1 MLKVVAVHL
10 EKLGLKYA
18 TVDGSVNPKQR
29 MDVVEEFNNTP
40 QGPQV
45 RKQARETKDEFN
57 GADYASPFLAPS
69 LISCLTVMIC
79 FFQAKSTRII
89 TGGGI

>member
-29 MDVVEEFNNTP
+29 MDMVEEFNSNP
-40 QGPQV
+40 KGPQV
-45 RKQARETKDEFN
+45 WKRPERFFSSVQLLLDAVGSCCYHCARSVI
-57 GADYASPFLAPS
+57 A
-69 LISCLTVMIC
+69 
-79 FFQAKSTRII
+79 R
-89 TGGGI
+89 